1 MQMTKD
7 WDLDSNIIDKT
18 KADGYGNSAPTNFSN
33 LKKVISDYNFSR
45 VKIETGYKINL
56 IQTIVVPGSGQA
68 YAYLQTSNVI
78 VSK

>member
-7 WDLDSNIIDKT
+7 RDLDSNIIDKT
-18 KADGYGNSAPTNFSN
+18 KVDGYGTAPMNFSN

-56 IQTIVVPGSGQA
+56 IQTIVVPGAGQD
-68 YAYLQTSNVI
+68 YAYLQTSNVT